1 MKHTFFIENMR
12 QVKATLNRFFAILI
26 ITVLGVAF
34 FAGLR
39 ATGPAMRDTGERFM
53 NEANFMDMHLI
64 STVGFNEDDV
74 AAVSNVEGVSQVAP
88 GYSADVLAQVG
99 TDGISVKLISISD
112 SINKPELLEGALPA
126 ADSEVLADPFFMEE
140 YGLGIGDKINFT
152 SGKSDPIEDTLKT
165 DEYTITGTA
174 RSPIYISDDRG
185 ASTVG
190 GGKNEGYFYVP
201 AQAFSLEAYTEI
213 YLTAKKEGG
222 AARFDENYTDGL
234 KPLEQRLKTLGK
246 ERSAIR
252 YNEIKGD
259 AETELSDAKLEVAD
273 GYKELDDAKK
283 ELDDA
288 KKELEDAKVE
298 LTDARRELED
308 GKAEFNDGKA
318 EFEQKMADAEA
329 EIKDGQKKY
338 DDGLKKYRSGL
349 SEYETQREAAEAEFA
364 KAEEQLAAAKAQYD
378 EGMAALQQ
386 GKELQQSL
394 TSLLQAGDDPQALGA
409 IAAIAEQIAQ
419 SQPELSSILLAYVQ
433 DPGDPAAAGAANA
446 AVAQFGEVLAQNE
459 VQLAAAKQEI
469 DRGYAQ
475 IEEGRAQLAA
485 GKAELDAAKAELDSA
500 KRQLEKGRSEL
511 EKGRAEG
518 QQELDDAAAEIAD
531 GEKKLADGE
540 REYADGE
547 QEYLDGLAEY
557 DSERADALADL
568 KDGEKEIADGEKE
581 LADLGD
587 PEWFVLNNETNAGFV
602 SYKQDTHRLD
612 AISAV
617 IPVFFFM
624 LAIFVTMTSMTRLVE
639 TDRGYIGTVKALGYG
654 DGAIALRYLL
664 YAFSASL
671 LGGVLGLVLGY
682 NLLPNLIFD
691 TYGMTYSLPAM
702 LPVFPVDLSFV
713 SVGIAVICATLP
725 AYLVCLNSVHEKP
738 SELMRPEAPKD
749 GKRILLERFTPLWK
763 RLNFMQKVTVR
774 NIFRYKKRFIMTLVG
789 VAGCTA
795 LMFTGFSIQDA
806 ISTVI
811 PKQYDQIFVYDMQV
825 GYSSGDDMEYMKTVD
840 SVASLPEVSSQLLA
854 YQTPVDAIY
863 GNVLKST
870 SLVAVEGSPD
880 GLINLRSRSGGA
892 HIALNDDS
900 VIISEKLAN
909 LLGVKAG
916 DSIAL
921 RDADSNEATV
931 KVGGIN
937 ENYISHYVYMTEK
950 LYKNAFGE
958 DFLPN
963 QGFYKLSDT
972 GAETER
978 ALSSDIMDMKDV
990 SSISFIS
997 DAQGSMQSMLDALNI
1012 VVLVLVVSAAALI
1025 FVVLFSLISIN
1036 IEERNRELATIKV
1049 LGFYDNELSSYVYR
1063 ESNILT
1069 VIGIIFGLLL
1079 GLLLQRFI
1087 LTTMESNFLMFSR
1100 DILWQSY
1107 VYSAGLTGIFA
1118 VLVNLMMK
1126 RHFKRIDMISSL
1138 KSIE

>member
-53 NEANFMDMHLI
+53 DEANFMDIQLL
-64 STVGFNEDDV
+64 STVGFNEADV
-74 AAVSNVEGVSQVAP
+74 AAVSAVDGVLDVAP

-99 TDGISVKLISISD
+99 TDAIAVKLLSLSD
-112 SINKPELLEGALPA
+112 SINKPQLLEGAMPNAGETLVDPA
-126 ADSEVLADPFFMEE
+126 FIAEH
-140 YGLGIGDKINFT
+140 GLSIGDSINFA
-152 SGKSDPIEDTLKT
+152 SGTSDPLEDTVKSG
-165 DEYTITGTA
+165 EYVISGTA
-174 RSPIYISDDRG
+174 RSPLYISDDRG

-190 GGKNEGYFYVP
+190 GGKTEGYFYVP
-201 AQAFSLEAYTEI
+201 AQDFSVEAYTEI
-213 YLTAKKEGG
+213 YLTAKTGDT
-222 AARFDENYTDGL
+222 AARFDEEYIDGL
-234 KPLEQRLKTLGK
+234 KPLEERLKALGK
-246 ERSAIR
+246 ERSVLR
-252 YNEIKGD
+252 YDEIKGD
-259 AETELSDAKLEVAD
+259 AEKELEDAKIEVAD
-273 GYKELDDAKK
+273 GYKK
-283 ELDDA
+283 
-288 KKELEDAKVE
+288 LEDAKVE
-298 LTDARRELED
+298 LEDAKVKLTDAGKELED
-308 GKAEFNDGKA
+308 AKIELADGKREYEDGKA

-329 EIKDGQKKY
+329 ELADGQRKY
-338 DDGLKKYRSGL
+338 DDGLTKYKSGL
-349 SEYETQREAAEAEFA
+349 AEYEAQSASAEAEFA
-364 KAEEQLAAAKAQYD
+364 QAEEQLAAAKAQYD
-378 EGMAALQQ
+378 EGMTALDQ
-386 GKELQQSL
+386 GKELQQTL
-394 TSLLQAGDDPQALGA
+394 TALLSAGNDPQALGA
-409 IAAIAEQIAQ
+409 IAAIAEQIAAD
-419 SQPELSSILLAYVQ
+419 QPELSALLSAYSQ
-433 DPGDPAAAGAANA
+433 NPEDPQISAAANA
-446 AVAQFGEVLAQNE
+446 AVAAFGETLAQNE
-459 VQLAAAKQEI
+459 AQLAAAKQEI
-469 DRGYAQ
+469 DKGYAQ

-485 GKAELDAAKAELDSA
+485 GKAELDSAKAELDSA
-500 KRQLEKGRSEL
+500 KRKLESGRAEL

-518 QQELDDAAAEIAD
+518 QQELSDAAAEIAD
-531 GEKKLADGE
+531 GERKLADGE
-540 REYADGE
+540 REYADGQ
-547 QEYLDGLAEY
+547 QEYTDGLAEY
-557 DSERADALADL
+557 ESERADALADL
-568 KDGEKEIADGEKE
+568 AEGEQKIADGEAE
-581 LADLGD
+581 LADISD
-587 PEWFVLNNETNAGFV
+587 PEWFVLNNETNPGFV

-639 TDRGYIGTVKALGYG
+639 TDRSYIGTVKALGYG

-664 YAFSASL
+664 YAFSASFF
-671 LGGVLGLVLGY
+671 GGLLGLVVGY

-702 LPVFPVDLSFV
+702 QSVFPVELSFI

-825 GYSSGDDMEYMKTVD
+825 GYSSGSDMEYMSTVD
-840 SVASLPEVSSQLLA
+840 SVAALPDVTAALLA
-854 YQTPVDAIY
+854 YQTPVDATAE
-863 GNVLKST
+863 GVMKAT
-870 SLVAVEGSPD
+870 SLVVTESAPD
-880 GLINLRSRSGGA
+880 GFINLRKRSGGA
-892 HIALNDDS
+892 QIALADDS

-909 LLGVKAG
+909 LLGAKVG

-921 RDADSNEATV
+921 RDSDSREATV
-931 KVGGIN
+931 RVGGIN
-937 ENYISHYVYMTEK
+937 ENYISHYVYMSKT
-950 LYKNAFGE
+950 LYENAFDRE
-958 DFLPN
+958 FQPN
-963 QGFYKLSDT
+963 QGFYKLNDVD
-972 GAETER
+972 AATER
-978 ALSSDIMDMKDV
+978 TLSADIMDMKDV

-997 DAQGSMQSMLDALNI
+997 DSQNSMQSMLDALNI

-1049 LGFYDNELSSYVYR
+1049 LGFYDNELSSYIYR

-1069 VIGIIFGLLL
+1069 IIGIIFGLLL
-1079 GLLLQRFI
+1079 GILLQRFI

-1107 VYSAGLTGIFA
+1107 VYSAGLTGAFA
-1118 VLVNLMMK
+1118 LLVNLMMK
-1126 RHFKRIDMISSL
+1126 RHFRRIDMISSL